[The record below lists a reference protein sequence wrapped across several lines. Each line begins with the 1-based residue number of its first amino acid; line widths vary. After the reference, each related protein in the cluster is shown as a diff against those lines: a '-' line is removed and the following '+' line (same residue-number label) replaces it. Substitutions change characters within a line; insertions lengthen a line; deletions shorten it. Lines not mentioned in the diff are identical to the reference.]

1 MIKVAV
7 IGYGYWGPNLVRNLI
22 YSIHFKVE
30 AVFDIDPQK
39 TFQLQKIYPN
49 ISVNKSFSDI
59 LKDSNIDAVVIATP
73 ISTHY
78 ELVKACLESG
88 KHVLVEKPLADS
100 SENCIELI
108 ELADSK
114 ELILF
119 VDHTFPF
126 TEAVKK
132 IKEIINSD
140 ILGEI
145 FYFDSTRINLGLF
158 QFDSNVLWDLAI
170 HDLSIIIY
178 LFNEFPIRVS
188 ATGNSCINNHPVN
201 MASLSLEFNSNFYT
215 HINVNWLSPVKVRQI
230 LIGGDKK
237 MLLYDDIE
245 PTEKLKLYD
254 KGVEVLDDAAI
265 NKMKY
270 GYRSGDV
277 NIPFLPQTEA
287 LCNVVENFAESINKN
302 ASPIVSATDALEI
315 IKILESA
322 EKSMKRGGSPVNI
335 NENSLS

>member
-1 MIKVAV
+1 MINVAV

-22 YSIHFKVE
+22 HSSQFKVE
-30 AVFDIDPQK
+30 AVYDLNPQK
-39 TFQLQKIYPN
+39 LQSIKTIYPG
-49 ISVNKSFSDI
+49 ITINKSFSQLI
-59 LKDSNIDAVVIATP
+59 KDENIDAVVIATP

-78 ELVKACLESG
+78 ELAKACLDAG

-100 SENCIELI
+100 SKKCKELI
-108 ELADSK
+108 EKANSK
-114 ELILF
+114 DLVLF

-132 IKEIINSD
+132 IRELIKSE

-145 FYFDSTRINLGLF
+145 LYFDSTRINLGLF
-158 QFDSNVLWDLAI
+158 QYDSNVLWDLAI

-178 LFNEFPIRVS
+178 LFNEFPIQVS

-201 MASLSLEFNSNFYT
+201 MASLSLEFESNFYT

-254 KGVEVLDDAAI
+254 KGVDVFDDATI
-265 NKMKY
+265 SRMKY

-277 NIPFLPQTEA
+277 NIPYIPQTEA
-287 LCNVVENFAESINKN
+287 LINVVENFADCINGK
-302 ASPIVSATDALEI
+302 ASPLISATDALEI
-315 IKILESA
+315 IKILECA
-322 EKSMKRGGSPVNI
+322 DISMKGGGKPIEI
-335 NENSLS
+335 NP